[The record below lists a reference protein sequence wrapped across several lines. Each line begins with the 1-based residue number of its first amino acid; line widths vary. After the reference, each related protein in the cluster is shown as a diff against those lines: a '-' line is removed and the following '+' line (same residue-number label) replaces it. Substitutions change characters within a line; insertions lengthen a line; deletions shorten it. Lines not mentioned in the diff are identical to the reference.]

1 MSRTNSGAILVTG
14 GAGYIGSHAVL
25 ALRSAGWPVIIV
37 DNLVTGVRA
46 LVPSDVTFVEADC
59 GDAEMLHRLFAEND
73 VRAVLH
79 FAASTVV
86 PESVADPMKYYLNNT
101 ANTARLIDACVKA
114 GIGAFIYS
122 STAAVYGEPD
132 VSSVSEDVAPRPI
145 SPYGQGKLMGEIMLG
160 DVASAHPL
168 RYMALRYF
176 NVAGADP
183 AGRSGQ
189 STPQA
194 THLIKVACEVAAGKR
209 QRMAIFGTN
218 YATPDGTCIRD
229 YIHVS
234 DLVDAHVAALDYL
247 LAGGESAVVNCGY
260 GHGHSVREVVDT
272 VRQVTGIDIEAA
284 AAPRRPGDMAQ
295 LVCTSQR
302 IRELFGWQ
310 PRHDDLSVMVRTAYD
325 WECRMRDDPQFRVP
339 ARKAG

>member
-1 MSRTNSGAILVTG
+1 MASPDTIVVTG

-25 ALRSAGWPVIIV
+25 ALREAGWPVVVV
-37 DNLVTGVRA
+37 DNLATGVAA
-46 LVPSDVTFVEADC
+46 LVPDDVPFVRADC
-59 GDAEMLHRLFAEND
+59 GDAHRMAGVFDEQNVA
-73 VRAVLH
+73 AVMH

-101 ANTARLIDACVKA
+101 ANTARLIDTCVKA

-132 VSSVSEDVAPRPI
+132 VSAVSEDVPPRPI
-145 SPYGQGKLMGEIMLG
+145 SPYGKGKLMGETMLA
-160 DVASAHPL
+160 DVAQVHPF

-209 QRMAIFGTN
+209 SHMQIFGDD
-218 YATPDGTCIRD
+218 YDTPDGTCIRD

-234 DLVDAHVAALDYL
+234 DLVDAHIAALGHL
-247 LAGGESAVVNCGY
+247 LSGGDSAVINCGY

-272 VRQVTGIDIEAA
+272 VRQQTGVDFEARVA
-284 AAPRRPGDMAQ
+284 LRRSGDMAR
-295 LVCTSQR
+295 LVCTSER
-302 IRELFGWQ
+302 IRELLGWQ
-310 PRHDDLSVMVRTAYD
+310 PKHDDLAGMVRTAYA
-325 WECRMRDDPQFRVP
+325 WECRLRDAAASAAAQRT
-339 ARKAG
+339 AG